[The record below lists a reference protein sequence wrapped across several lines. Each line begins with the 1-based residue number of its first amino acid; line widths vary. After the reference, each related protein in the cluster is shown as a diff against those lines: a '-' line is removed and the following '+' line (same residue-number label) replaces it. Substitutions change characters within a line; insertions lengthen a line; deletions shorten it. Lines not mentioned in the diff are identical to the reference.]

1 MILTPNF
8 PDNNY
13 KEIVNKLKK
22 QIENEADRHKRLKLR
37 EQLSMPNLFSFNNGC
52 YTKYKNPW

>member
-1 MILTPNF
+1 MLAPNF

-13 KEIVNKLKK
+13 KEIVNKIKK
-22 QIENEADRHKRLKLR
+22 QLENEEDSHKRLKLM

>member
-1 MILTPNF
+1 MLAPNF

-13 KEIVNKLKK
+13 KEIVNKVKK
-22 QIENEADRHKRLKLR
+22 QLENEEDNYKRLKLM
-37 EQLSMPNLFSFNNGC
+37 EQLSISNLFSFNNGC